1 MPIFKPPKFKRSKN
15 QMKTPVQKRLQVN
28 KQLIDFRENLKPEW
42 GSIVT
47 TSGVDSY
54 IKEDFESNIIEI
66 LNLLK
71 RHVDFDY
78 GILSEED
85 KKLNE
90 KTRKEKDGDRIHSS
104 YKLKN
109 NKVIWII
116 TSGYYQHELNKQFKT
131 SNYCYT
137 TVLFPNEY

>member
-1 MPIFKPPKFKRSKN
+1 M
-15 QMKTPVQKRLQVN
+15 QTPTQKRIQVN
-28 KQLIDFRENLKPEW
+28 NELIKFRENLPPEF

-47 TSGVDSY
+47 TPDIDAY
-54 IKEDFESNIIEI
+54 IKEDFDNNIMEI

-71 RHVDFDY
+71 KHIIFDY
-78 GILSEED
+78 GILSDHD

-90 KTRKEKDGDRIHSS
+90 KTRKEKDGNRIHSS

-116 TSGYYQHELNKQFKT
+116 TSGYYQHELNRQFKT

-137 TVLFPNEY
+137 TVLYPNEY

>member
-1 MPIFKPPKFKRSKN
+1 M
-15 QMKTPVQKRLQVN
+15 QTPTQKRIQIN
-28 KQLIDFRENLKPEW
+28 NELIKFRENLSPEF

-47 TSGVDSY
+47 TPDVDSY
-54 IKEDFESNIIEI
+54 IKEDFDNNIMEI

-71 RHVDFDY
+71 RHVIFDY

-116 TSGYYQHELNKQFKT
+116 TSGYYQHELNRQFKT
-131 SNYCYT
+131 SDYCYT

>member
-1 MPIFKPPKFKRSKN
+1 
-15 QMKTPVQKRLQVN
+15 MKTPVQKRLQVN
-28 KQLIDFRENLKPEW
+28 KQLVEFRENLAPEW
-42 GSIVT
+42 GSIIT
-47 TSGVDSY
+47 TPNVDSY
-54 IKEDFESNIIEI
+54 IKEDFEPNIIEI

-71 RHVDFDY
+71 RHIKFDY
-78 GILSEED
+78 GILSEHD

-116 TSGYYQHELNKQFKT
+116 TSGYYQHELNRQFKT

-137 TVLFPNEY
+137 TVLFPSEY

>member
-1 MPIFKPPKFKRSKN
+1 M
-15 QMKTPVQKRLQVN
+15 QTPTQKRIQIN
-28 KQLIDFRENLKPEW
+28 SELIKFRENLPPEF

-47 TSGVDSY
+47 TPDVDSY
-54 IKEDFESNIIEI
+54 IKEDFENNIIEI

-71 RHVDFDY
+71 RHVIFDY
-78 GILSEED
+78 GICCEED
-85 KKLNE
+85 AKLNE
-90 KTRKEKDGDRIHSS
+90 YNRKAKDGNRIHSS

-109 NKVIWII
+109 NKVVWII

>member
-1 MPIFKPPKFKRSKN
+1 M
-15 QMKTPVQKRLQVN
+15 QTPTQKRILVN
-28 KQLIDFRENLKPEW
+28 KQLIEFRENLATEW
-42 GSIVT
+42 GSIIT
-47 TSGVDSY
+47 TPNVDSY
-54 IKEDFESNIIEI
+54 IKEDFEPNIIEI

-71 RHVDFDY
+71 RHIKFDY
-78 GILSEED
+78 GILSEHD

-116 TSGYYQHELNKQFKT
+116 TSGYYQHELNRQFKT

-137 TVLFPNEY
+137 TVLFPSEY

>member
-1 MPIFKPPKFKRSKN
+1 M
-15 QMKTPVQKRLQVN
+15 QTPTQKRIQIN
-28 KQLIDFRENLKPEW
+28 NELIKFRKNLSPEF
-42 GSIVT
+42 GSINMT
-47 TSGVDSY
+47 PDVDSY
-54 IKEDFESNIIEI
+54 IKEDFDSNIIEI

-71 RHVDFDY
+71 RHVIFDY
-78 GILSEED
+78 GIISKED
-85 KKLNE
+85 AKLNE
-90 KTRKEKDGDRIHSS
+90 SNRKAKDGNRIHSS

-116 TSGYYQHELNKQFKT
+116 TSGYYQHELNRQFKT

>member
-1 MPIFKPPKFKRSKN
+1 M
-15 QMKTPVQKRLQVN
+15 QTPTQKRIQVN
-28 KQLIDFRENLKPEW
+28 KQLIEFRENLSPEF

-47 TSGVDSY
+47 TPDVDSY
-54 IKEDFESNIIEI
+54 IKEDFENNIIEI

-71 RHVDFDY
+71 RHVIFDY
-78 GILSEED
+78 GICCEED
-85 KKLNE
+85 AKLNE
-90 KTRKEKDGDRIHSS
+90 YNRKAKDGNRIHSS

-131 SNYCYT
+131 YNYCYT

>member
-1 MPIFKPPKFKRSKN
+1 M
-15 QMKTPVQKRLQVN
+15 QTPTQKRILIN
-28 KQLIDFRENLKPEW
+28 KELNEFRENLSPEF

-47 TSGVDSY
+47 TPNVDSY

-71 RHVDFDY
+71 RHVIFDY
-78 GILSEED
+78 GILSKED

-90 KTRKEKDGDRIHSS
+90 NTRKEKDGNRIHSS

-116 TSGYYQHELNKQFKT
+116 TSGYYQHELNRQFKT
-131 SNYCYT
+131 SIYCYT
-137 TVLFPNEY
+137 TVLFPSEY

>member
-1 MPIFKPPKFKRSKN
+1 M
-15 QMKTPVQKRLQVN
+15 QTPTQKRIQIN
-28 KQLIDFRENLKPEW
+28 NELIKFRENLPPEF

-47 TSGVDSY
+47 TPDVDSY
-54 IKEDFESNIIEI
+54 IKEDFEANIIEI
-66 LNLLK
+66 LSLLK
-71 RHVDFDY
+71 RHIKFDY
-78 GILSEED
+78 GILSEHD

-90 KTRKEKDGDRIHSS
+90 NTRKEKDGNRIHSS

-137 TVLFPNEY
+137 TVLFPSEY

>member
-1 MPIFKPPKFKRSKN
+1 M
-15 QMKTPVQKRLQVN
+15 QTPTQKKILVN
-28 KQLIDFRENLKPEW
+28 KQLIEFRENLSPEW
-42 GSIVT
+42 GAIRT
-47 TSGVDSY
+47 TPDVDSY
-54 IKEDFESNIIEI
+54 IKEDFEQNIIEI

-71 RHVDFDY
+71 RHVKYDY
-78 GILSEED
+78 GILSEND

-90 KTRKEKDGDRIHSS
+90 NTRKQKDGNRIHSS

-116 TSGYYQHELNKQFKT
+116 TSGYYQHELNRQFKT

>member
-1 MPIFKPPKFKRSKN
+1 M
-15 QMKTPVQKRLQVN
+15 QTPTQKRIQINNELN
-28 KQLIDFRENLKPEW
+28 EFRKNLAPEF
-42 GSIVT
+42 GSILFT
-47 TSGVDSY
+47 PDVDTYVSQ
-54 IKEDFESNIIEI
+54 DFESNIIEI
-66 LNLLK
+66 LSLLK
-71 RHVDFDY
+71 RHVIFDY

-90 KTRKEKDGDRIHSS
+90 YNREAKDGNRIHSS

-116 TSGYYQHELNKQFKT
+116 TSGYYQHELNRQFKT

-137 TVLFPNEY
+137 TILFPNEY